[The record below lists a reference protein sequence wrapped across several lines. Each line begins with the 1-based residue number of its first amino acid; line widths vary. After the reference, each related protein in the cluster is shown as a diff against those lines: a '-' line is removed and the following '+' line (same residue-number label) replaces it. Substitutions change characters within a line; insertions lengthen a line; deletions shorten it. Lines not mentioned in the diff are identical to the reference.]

1 MLLVICEIS
10 PYIGACC
17 FHVTWIG
24 SQVLLL
30 VRDFRQLGLC
40 CHIFEDD
47 LALPPGLNFATVL
60 EAPEHHEDYS
70 NGWPLKLWRKEQ
82 VY

>member
-1 MLLVICEIS
+1 MKS
-10 PYIGACC
+10 TA
-17 FHVTWIG
+17 
-24 SQVLLL
+24 
-30 VRDFRQLGLC
+30 
-40 CHIFEDD
+40 
-47 LALPPGLNFATVL
+47 L